1 MLSSVYDDLDRNGYR
16 ITPANGKRPL
26 GAGWQHREND
36 PSWKKY
42 AADKNVGIVLG
53 ERLIA
58 IDIDIQ
64 NEDIAKSV
72 LVSAQLKLGF
82 APVRFGNK
90 PKCLMLVGVSE
101 PMTKHKIKF
110 KIGRAHV

>member
-1 MLSSVYDDLDRNGYR
+1 MLSSVYDDLDRNGYT

-26 GAGWQHREND
+26 GNGWQHRAND

-53 ERLIA
+53 DRLIA
-58 IDIDIQ
+58 IDIDIA

-72 LVSAQLKLGF
+72 LTNAQLTFGS

-90 PKCLMLVGVSE
+90 PKMLD
-101 PMTKHKIKF
+101 
-110 KIGRAHV
+110 AC